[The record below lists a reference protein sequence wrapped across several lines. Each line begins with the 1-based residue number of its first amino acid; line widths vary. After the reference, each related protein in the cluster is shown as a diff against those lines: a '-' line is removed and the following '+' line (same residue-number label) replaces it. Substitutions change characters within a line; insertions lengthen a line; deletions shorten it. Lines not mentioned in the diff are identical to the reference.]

1 MWGGSVLDLVTIFH
15 KPHSLVEPAPQ
26 LLRQEELVVEVSVV
40 RHKDDVPVTP
50 PFRLRLAADSRQPQG
65 EVLPDLAKP
74 PGVVGGQ
81 NRRRDPRHLCAQ
93 RAGRRREQKERR
105 RGSNKEG
112 VTRGTSAMKE
122 RPSMPRRCAG
132 RHRRATTM
140 WYWLWARWT
149 SRNHGDGKRGYEG
162 KKHQQRR
169 HKKGARCTHPQQ
181 PRTETFAG
189 SRFNA
194 PPHINGNAP
203 HT

>member
-50 PFRLRLAADSRQPQG
+50 PFRLLFAADSRQPQG

-81 NRRRDPRHLCAQ
+81 NRRRDPRHLCAH

-140 WYWLWARWT
+140 WYLLAVGTMDEQEPRRWQARIRGEEAPTTKTQKGRSLHT
-149 SRNHGDGKRGYEG
+149 S
-162 KKHQQRR
+162 
-169 HKKGARCTHPQQ
+169 
-181 PRTETFAG
+181 
-189 SRFNA
+189 
-194 PPHINGNAP
+194 
-203 HT
+203 